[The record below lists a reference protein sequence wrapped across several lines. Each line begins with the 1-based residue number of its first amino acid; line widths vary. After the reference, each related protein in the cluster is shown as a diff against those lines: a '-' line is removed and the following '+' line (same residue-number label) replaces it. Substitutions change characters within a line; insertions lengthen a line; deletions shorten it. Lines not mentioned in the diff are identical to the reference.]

1 MPCITA
7 AEWDTLSP
15 EQQTVLKALR
25 SDMPQLTD
33 QLAEQTGLPIQRVLP
48 AITLLE
54 ISGWAVQNG
63 ARSFVRTV
71 ALPEQE

>member
-1 MPCITA
+1 
-7 AEWDTLSP
+7 
-15 EQQTVLKALR
+15 
-25 SDMPQLTD
+25 MPQLTD